1 MARKKSMRVL
11 MTNDDG
17 IQADGLQALRRAVE
31 ARGLAVTVVAP
42 ASGVSACSRSI
53 SMHRPLTCVKRG
65 ENQYAVDG
73 TPTDCVLLALYEI
86 FRGDEPGLVLSGIN
100 HGRNLGDDITYSGT
114 CAGAMEGAMVGLR
127 AAALS
132 AMPDASG
139 ECRMVEAAAYFAE
152 HILDTLLSAR
162 LPQWCF
168 YNVNFPAVRSGK
180 FRGVKITP
188 AGRSTYVDPIV
199 RVRHPRDGSRR
210 YWIAGSPKTI
220 RRRGTDIE
228 AVERGYV
235 AVTPVRL
242 DLNDPKL
249 IARTRRAFR

>member
-1 MARKKSMRVL
+1 MAQKKSTRVL
-11 MTNDDG
+11 LTNDDG
-17 IQADGLQALRRAVE
+17 IQAEGLQVLRAAVE
-31 ARGLAVTVVAP
+31 ARGMAVTVVAP

-53 SMHRPLTCVKRG
+53 SMHRPLTCVKRA

-73 TPTDCVLLALYEI
+73 TPTDCVLMALYEI
-86 FRGDEPGLVLSGIN
+86 FRGNPPDLVLSGIN

-132 AMPDASG
+132 AMPDKNGQCAMADS
-139 ECRMVEAAAYFAE
+139 AAYFVDRL
-152 HILDTLLSAR
+152 LDTVLDAR

-168 YNVNFPAVRSGK
+168 YNINFPAAGRI
-180 FRGVKITP
+180 RGVKVTP

-199 RVRHPRDGSRR
+199 RVRHPRDGSKR

-249 IARTRRAFR
+249 IARARHAFRGI